1 MRSSQLMS
9 RPYWVK
15 PAVVIPGANV
25 MISSAQGG
33 RSHTLGSGLGR
44 SAATNMAL
52 VSSTLATRAAA
63 LALPKTRTI
72 LKSAQS
78 SGVRAPSPAPVLR
91 Q

>member
-9 RPYWVK
+9 RQYWVK

-63 LALPKTRTI
+63 LALATRTI